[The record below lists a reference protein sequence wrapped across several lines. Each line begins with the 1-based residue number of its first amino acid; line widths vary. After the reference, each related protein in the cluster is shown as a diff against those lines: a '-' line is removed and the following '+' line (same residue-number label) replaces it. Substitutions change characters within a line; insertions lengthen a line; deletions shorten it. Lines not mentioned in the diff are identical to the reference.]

1 MDTAPTSGLRLRVYA
16 LLLVTLMGGGSVVF
30 AHLENLS
37 LLDAV
42 YFSVVTVATVG
53 YGDIHPTTTAGK
65 VLAMALIVMGVGT
78 FLEVIAGITQ
88 VMVRKRDKELRMEK
102 VNMIVGLF
110 YSELGGSLLKF
121 FAEADPD
128 IEEMARELAEASGW
142 PEGRFATEADRLGKV
157 AYAVDFDRVD
167 LPGLKDFLARKGDFL
182 LRLLEN
188 PTLLEHESFTELLRA
203 IFHLREELLNRE
215 DLAELPAPDRKHL
228 SLDVLRVYGQ
238 IVRYWVVYMGYLKKN
253 YPYLFSLAMRT
264 NPFDKTASVI
274 VTE

>member
-1 MDTAPTSGLRLRVYA
+1 MDTVPTSGLRLRVTII
-16 LLLVTLMGGGSVVF
+16 LLVTIMIVGSAVF
-30 AHLENLS
+30 AHIENLP

-42 YFSVVTVATVG
+42 YFSIVTVATVG
-53 YGDIHPTTTAGK
+53 YGDIHPTTAGGK
-65 VLAMALIVMGVGT
+65 LLAIVLIVVGVGT

-110 YSELGGSLLKF
+110 YAELGGKLLRF
-121 FAEADPD
+121 FSDADPN
-128 IEEMARELAEASGW
+128 IEEMAMELAEAAEW
-142 PEGRFATEADRLGKV
+142 PERRFVAEADRLARV
-157 AYAVDFDRVD
+157 AYALDFDRVNVE
-167 LPGLKDFLARKGDFL
+167 GLKNFLERNGSFL

-203 IFHLREELLNRE
+203 IFHLRDELMNRE
-215 DLAELPAPDRKHL
+215 DLDALPGSDQAHL
-228 SLDVLRVYGQ
+228 TSDMLRVYGQ

-264 NPFDKTASVI
+264 NPFDRNASVI
-274 VTE
+274 VTD